1 METITIK
8 VENEVAKLYQ
18 EADIN
23 QQEKAIWVCNLVLKG
38 LLKPSSFD
46 EMVKQVREEAKVNG
60 LTPEILA
67 QLLEDE

>member
-23 QQEKAIWVCNLVLKG
+23 QQEKAIWVCSLILKG

-67 QLLEDE
+67 HLLEDE

>member
-8 VENEVAKLYQ
+8 VNDEIAKLYQ
-18 EADIN
+18 EADSN
-23 QQEKAIWVCNLVLKG
+23 KQEQAIFVCSLILKE

-46 EMVKQVREEAKVNG
+46 EIVKQIREEAKVNG

-67 QLLEDE
+67 ELLENE